1 MLENKELEK
10 NNLMNLM
17 AKNLAVFRTKLGAS
31 QEDVAIRLGLTRQT
45 ISALES
51 GQREMTWSVFLALV
65 LLFFRNQETKR
76 MLVAFEI
83 YTPELDAFLAISNEE

>member
-45 ISALES
+45 ISAFES